1 MFVGLPFQRSRG
13 RRPAGEVLRHRLLV
27 MKEKGR
33 GLRLRLHFESGVEL
47 ALFGVPGYLNAPYLT
62 VCGSLTALGGL
73 SEAIC
78 KPLNASAETLFVL
91 PRFWDFA

>member
-33 GLRLRLHFESGVEL
+33 GLKLRRHFVSGDEL
-47 ALFGVPGYLNAPYLT
+47 VSEVFPCDYRYAVTLCPIGVPGYLHAP
-62 VCGSLTALGGL
+62 V
-73 SEAIC
+73 
-78 KPLNASAETLFVL
+78 
-91 PRFWDFA
+91 